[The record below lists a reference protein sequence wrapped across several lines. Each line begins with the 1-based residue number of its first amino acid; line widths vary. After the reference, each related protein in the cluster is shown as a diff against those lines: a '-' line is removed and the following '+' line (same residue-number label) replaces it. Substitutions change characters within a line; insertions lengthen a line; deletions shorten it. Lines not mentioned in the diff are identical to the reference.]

1 MERRR
6 PLAIVGVIGAEMC
19 GDLQIG
25 LGTSDFGHLFRA
37 PSGPLQRP
45 PSRRQVAPQSHP
57 LPIEILLRGHAIF
70 VATQNKK
77 WCNAKAG
84 NRRVRNMAS
93 VKFLRRQ
100 AEKCAE
106 LARRTHDEDSR
117 QRCEQLQRTYT
128 YLAEVEEGQGA
139 DPERRS
145 AA

>member
-1 MERRR
+1 M
-6 PLAIVGVIGAEMC
+6 
-19 GDLQIG
+19 
-25 LGTSDFGHLFRA
+25 
-37 PSGPLQRP
+37 
-45 PSRRQVAPQSHP
+45 
-57 LPIEILLRGHAIF
+57 
-70 VATQNKK
+70 QNKK

-84 NRRVRNMAS
+84 NSRVRKMAS

-106 LARRTHDEDSR
+106 LAKRTHDEDSR

-139 DPERRS
+139 DPERRP